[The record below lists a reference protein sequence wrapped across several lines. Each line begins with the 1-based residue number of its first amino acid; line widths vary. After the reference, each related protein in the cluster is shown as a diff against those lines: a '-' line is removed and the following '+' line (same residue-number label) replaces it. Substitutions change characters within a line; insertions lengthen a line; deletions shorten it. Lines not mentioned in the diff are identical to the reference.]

1 MKLEEEGFY
10 TITAKDKAG
19 NITSIN
25 VGIFSEHK
33 EYQIKEETIQN
44 IINNTKRIDF
54 EQKLNLKTQ
63 YEIIRNDRNLE
74 DDDIIATGDILKT
87 STGEKYTLIVTGDIN
102 KDGDVNIKD
111 LIKMRKYLLERN
123 NLDETE
129 KLAADCNLDGDD
141 INIKDFIRMRI
152 IALTKVYK

>member
-1 MKLEEEGFY
+1 
-10 TITAKDKAG
+10 
-19 NITSIN
+19 
-25 VGIFSEHK
+25 
-33 EYQIKEETIQN
+33 
-44 IINNTKRIDF
+44 
-54 EQKLNLKTQ
+54 LKTQ